1 MPKILALDMVLY
13 VAQMIGA
20 LIIAAILA
28 WYQRVFRR
36 EHLRLWAASFLA
48 LAVYQA
54 GAAVALYLALQPGE
68 PSMVRHAATLISQFA
83 AYMQLAFAVAGTHA
97 ALSPSAKSDRW
108 LQPLLISA
116 CVIALVC
123 TFAWFG
129 QADAGMQRMFIR
141 VIARYTIGAACF
153 IGIAVALW
161 HFQRRAGLGARLA
174 ALAMALYGLQLLHV
188 VAIYA
193 WNLVYGHD
201 VAWAAYIG
209 LIDLM
214 AELCIGFG
222 LVIWLLE
229 GEHYRAEQAD
239 TALRRLRD
247 FDSVTGFPNRG
258 RLLADLPRLL
268 QQSNQQTALLLL
280 QIDQADAVTGTL
292 GVLSFETVMA
302 EVAVRME
309 QHSQPRWPRPSRLS
323 DARLVQPVPRAGNPS
338 ELTAIANDLLATMRV
353 PVYNGGQELALS
365 ASIGIAVSPQDA
377 DSAESLIAAA
387 EAAAQRAHDHGG
399 NRFQY
404 YSAEMNTLALTRL
417 GLQSEL
423 RQALLRGE
431 MELHFQPLIG
441 SDSERVCGAEAL
453 IRWHHPTRGLLLP
466 DMFVTEMDQ
475 LGLIEDLDRYTLER
489 GCREAC
495 EWKQRYGSEISLSI
509 NVSTRSFQRSRFPD
523 LVRAV
528 LKSSGLDPSRLEL
541 EIVESGAMNDPQRA
555 IASLIRLR
563 DIGVRLALDDF
574 GTGYSS
580 LAYLREL
587 PVDSL
592 KIDRSFVEN
601 VINSPRDA
609 AIVAA
614 TITLAHSLS
623 LDVVAEG
630 VESAEQVTWFR
641 EHHADRMQGF
651 YFSPPLDRAEM
662 RRLLESRDQLLARA
676 PTPAA

>member
-1 MPKILALDMVLY
+1 MPKIFALDMVLY
-13 VAQMIGA
+13 VAQTIGA
-20 LIIAAILA
+20 LIIAAMLTR
-28 WYQRVFRR
+28 YYRVFQR
-36 EHLRLWAASFLA
+36 EHLRLWAGSFYALA
-48 LAVYQA
+48 LYQA
-54 GAAVALYLALQPGE
+54 SAAVALFLALQADSPFLIRSG
-68 PSMVRHAATLISQFA
+68 ATLVSQLA
-83 AYMQLAFAVAGTHA
+83 GYLNLAFAVAGTHA
-97 ALSPSAKSDRW
+97 ALSTSKKPDQW
-108 LQPLLISA
+108 LRPLLIGA

-129 QADAGMQRMFIR
+129 QPDAGMQRMFIR
-141 VIARYTIGAACF
+141 VIARYAIGAVCF
-153 IGIAVALW
+153 VGIGVALW
-161 HFQRRAGLGARLA
+161 HFQRRAGLGARLVA
-174 ALAMALYGLQLLHV
+174 IAMALYGLQLLHV
-188 VAIYA
+188 VAIYV

-229 GEHYRAEQAD
+229 GEHHRAESAD
-239 TALRRLRD
+239 IALRRLRD
-247 FDSVTGFPNRG
+247 FDPVTGFPNRG

-280 QIDQADAVTGTL
+280 QMDQADVVTGTL
-292 GVLSFETVMA
+292 GVVSFETVMA
-302 EVAVRME
+302 EVAMRME
-309 QHSQPRWPRPSRLS
+309 QHSRPGWPRPSRLS
-323 DARLVQPVPRAGNPS
+323 DARLVQPIPRAGNTS
-338 ELTAIANDLLATMRV
+338 ELTAVANDLLASMRV
-353 PVYNGGQELALS
+353 PIYDSGQELALS
-365 ASIGIAVSPQDA
+365 ASVGIAVSPQDA
-377 DSAESLIAAA
+377 DGAESLIVAA
-387 EAAAQRAHDHGG
+387 EAAAQSAHDLGG

-441 SDSERVCGAEAL
+441 SDSERICGAEAL

-466 DMFVTEMDQ
+466 DMFVTEMNQ
-475 LGLIEDLDRYTLER
+475 LGLIEDLDRYALEH

-509 NVSTRSFQRSRFPD
+509 NVSTRSFQRSGFPNM
-523 LVRAV
+523 VRTV
-528 LKSSGLDPSRLEL
+528 LKATGLDPSRLEL

-555 IASLIRLR
+555 IASLVRLR
-563 DIGVRLALDDF
+563 EIGVRLALDDF

-580 LAYLREL
+580 LSYLREL

-592 KIDRSFVEN
+592 KIDRSFVDN
-601 VINSPRDA
+601 VISSPRDA

-614 TITLAHSLS
+614 TITLAHSLG

-630 VESAEQVTWFR
+630 VESAEQVAWFR

-651 YFSPPLDRAEM
+651 YFSPPLDRTEM
-662 RRLLESRDQLLARA
+662 RRLLQSRDQLLARA
-676 PTPAA
+676 PPSTA